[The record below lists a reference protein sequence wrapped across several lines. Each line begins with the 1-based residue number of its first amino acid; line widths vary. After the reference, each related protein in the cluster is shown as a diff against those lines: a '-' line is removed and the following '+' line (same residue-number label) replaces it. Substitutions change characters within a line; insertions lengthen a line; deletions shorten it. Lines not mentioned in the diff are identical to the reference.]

1 MKKILFILPLV
12 FSIQVSIAI
21 DCPTDKIFTG
31 TKEKCAELGG
41 SYEIKDV
48 QNGENTKKVT
58 TCTING
64 KQIEG
69 DGSATE
75 K

>member
-1 MKKILFILPLV
+1 MKKILFISLLV
-12 FSIQVSIAI
+12 FSIQVSIA

-31 TKEKCAELGG
+31 TKDKCAELGG
-41 SYEIKDV
+41 DYEIKDV
-48 QNGENTKKVT
+48 PNGQNTKKVT
-58 TCTING
+58 TCTVNG

-69 DGSATE
+69 DGSGTE